1 MRGAPEREQTGP
13 RINDAIRAREV
24 RLIDETGQNIGVVPR
39 LDALA
44 KAVEAGLDLVEIS
57 PDAEPPV
64 AKILDFGKFKYQEQ
78 KKAAEA
84 RKHQKIVE
92 IKEIKMRPSIDDHD
106 YDVKM
111 RSIKRFFEEGD
122 KVKVTLRFRGREM
135 AHQELGYKLLL
146 RVKGDLVD
154 TSKVES
160 EPRLEGRQMVMVL
173 APK

>member
-1 MRGAPEREQTGP
+1 MRGMPEREQSGP
-13 RINDAIRAREV
+13 RINEAIRAREV
-24 RLIDETGQNIGVVPR
+24 RLIDQDGQNVGVVPKIEAQSK
-39 LDALA
+39 AL
-44 KAVEAGLDLVEIS
+44 EAGVDLVEIS

-64 AKILDFGKFKYQEQ
+64 CKILDFGKFKYQEQ

-84 RKHQKIVE
+84 RKNQKVVE

-111 RSIKRFFEEGD
+111 RAIKRFFEEGD

-135 AHQELGYKLLL
+135 AHQELGYRLLQ
-146 RVKGDLVD
+146 RVKGDLVSD
-154 TSKVES
+154 SKVES